1 MTTAG
6 INTSAPSLTSVAAPN
21 DFGPGWY
28 AILASREL
36 PQGKPLALTRF
47 AMPLV
52 AFRTGEGISV
62 MLDRCPHRGV
72 KLSNGCV
79 QADNIVCP
87 FHGLAF
93 NRQGQCER
101 IPVQGPDTAIPK
113 ALQATT
119 YKSRELHGF
128 IFIWWGQEPDTL
140 PDIEW
145 FNEELAGCDGP
156 YEHWAECEVGLSRNI
171 ENQMDAAH
179 LPFVHKRSIGRL
191 VKSPKMD
198 IDCTVTGQRIRMF
211 LRNGRPGFYLELC
224 LPNIWINRIGTK
236 SWVFLAFVPVTAT
249 RTRLY
254 TRYYQGSFNLPVLKQ
269 LFGWLMG
276 WSNLWI
282 LREDIRII
290 ETHDTKVSP
299 PLDGSEFLL
308 ACDLPIIQ
316 YRRLRAGWQRH
327 V

>member
-1 MTTAG
+1 MYNENKIATDKPHSDATH
-6 INTSAPSLTSVAAPN
+6 ND

-28 AILASREL
+28 AVLASGEL
-36 PQGKPLALTRF
+36 PRHKPLALTRF
-47 AMPLV
+47 ALPLV
-52 AFRTGEGISV
+52 AFRTSDGVSV

-72 KLSNGCV
+72 KLSNGCL
-79 QADNIVCP
+79 QADHIVCP

-93 NRQGQCER
+93 DQHGQCQR
-101 IPVQGPDTAIPK
+101 IPVQGDDSVIPK
-113 ALQATT
+113 ALRTT
-119 YKSRELHGF
+119 TFSAREQHGF
-128 IFIWWGQEPDTL
+128 IFLWWGKQPDTL

-145 FNEELAGCDGP
+145 FDEELTDCDGP

-171 ENQMDAAH
+171 ENQMDSAH

-198 IDCTVTGQRIRMF
+198 VDCTVTGQRIRMF
-211 LRNGRPGFYLELC
+211 LRNGRPGFYLEMC
-224 LPNIWINRIGTK
+224 LPNIWINRIGAK
-236 SWVFLAFVPVTAT
+236 AWVFLAFAPITAT

-254 TRYYQGSFNLPVLKQ
+254 TRYYQGSFKVPVLKK

-276 WSNLWI
+276 WSNLFI
-282 LREDIRII
+282 LKEDIRII
-290 ETHDTKVSP
+290 ETHDTKQSP

-316 YRRLRAGWQRH
+316 YRRLRASWQRQE
-327 V
+327 